1 MSSEDDD
8 QSLPELIK
16 KVVNEQ
22 SSEELAV
29 ESDNSEEEHDNS
41 SVAADHDNDEQTA
54 AVTTEDNV
62 ASAGAD
68 DETSADSSENTTP
81 SVDSLSDKT
90 TAALAAALAE
100 DIEADEHDKVGE
112 SDPLLGAVTDLL
124 SSILGLQ
131 FEQKLLVPNDK
142 VDEDEQ
148 QQEQVQPTTTTEKVL
163 IDDEPKE
170 AEDEAATTPKSTDEI
185 DRMIENLASSVG
197 FVTEQ
202 SPTFVVDSESLS
214 TATEPAAAEP
224 TTTISP
230 ITEAEELRKE
240 NLAEIERIAAEVDEM
255 SQLATLRQRINQVMN
270 LVKQTEADIKLQN
283 SNPSTTMND
292 ATMTDVDD
300 VVSGTLKELHSNLG
314 ISDYEPVLPV
324 NTKDKIRNIES
335 TINESLASGS
345 SRNQDE
351 QVFLPNAAKAALRY
365 KYFDNTDF

>member
-1 MSSEDDD
+1 M
-8 QSLPELIK
+8 
-16 KVVNEQ
+16 
-22 SSEELAV
+22 
-29 ESDNSEEEHDNS
+29 
-41 SVAADHDNDEQTA
+41 
-54 AVTTEDNV
+54 
-62 ASAGAD
+62 
-68 DETSADSSENTTP
+68 
-81 SVDSLSDKT
+81 SDKT

-100 DIEADEHDKVGE
+100 DIDADEHDKVSE

-142 VDEDEQ
+142 VVEDEQ
-148 QQEQVQPTTTTEKVL
+148 QEQIQPSTTTEKVL

-170 AEDEAATTPKSTDEI
+170 AEDEPATTPKSTDEI

-214 TATEPAAAEP
+214 TATEQSVAEP

-230 ITEAEELRKE
+230 IIEAEELRKE

-283 SNPSTTMND
+283 SNPSTTLND

-314 ISDYEPVLPV
+314 ISDYEPMLPV

-335 TINESLASGS
+335 TINESLTSTS